1 MKSFFRFTAGEW
13 AASALMGI
21 LIIAGI
27 FFYYLY
33 ENSAVAHTD
42 YTKYKE
48 MFAQFE
54 QEQQRLADSVEA
66 ARKWRNRH
74 TKAYS
79 GDSASDAGGMAE
91 PYRQDSYFSHDDKQY
106 QHHGHS
112 PVETRHG
119 TSLQHTN
126 DSLRKQPQ
134 KPQYA
139 IVKVD
144 LNRADTSDVMRIPG
158 FGSKRAQKIVEYRDK
173 LGGFYSLAQLKE
185 IYILQNIKLEYVEKY
200 FTADRQLIRKININ
214 QCDYKT
220 LIAHPYFDSYLTKT
234 ILNYRQ
240 QNGPIRDIAHLRNI
254 THIYAEL
261 EEKLQWYVEF

>member
-13 AASALMGI
+13 AASALMAL

-27 FFYYLY
+27 LFYFLY
-33 ENSAVAHTD
+33 ENSAVAHTN
-42 YTKYKE
+42 YTEYQE
-48 MFAQFE
+48 LFAQFE
-54 QEQQRLADSVEA
+54 QEQQRLADSVET
-66 ARKWRNRH
+66 ARKYKRTR
-74 TKAYS
+74 AYS
-79 GDSASDAGGMAE
+79 GDSAS
-91 PYRQDSYFSHDDKQY
+91 HDDKHDWQY
-106 QHHGHS
+106 S
-112 PVETRHG
+112 VETRHG

-126 DSLRKQPQ
+126 DSLRKQPK

-139 IVKVD
+139 IVKVE
-144 LNRADTSDVMRIPG
+144 LNRADTSDIMRIPS

-173 LGGFYSLAQLKE
+173 LGGFYNLKQLKE
-185 IYILQNIKLEYVEKY
+185 IYILQNIDLEYLEKY

-220 LIAHPYFDSYLTKT
+220 LISHPYFDSYLTKT

-240 QNGPIRDIAHLRNI
+240 KNGSIRDMAHLREI

-261 EEKLQWYVEF
+261 EEKLQWYIEF

>member
-1 MKSFFRFTAGEW
+1 M
-13 AASALMGI
+13 MGI

-27 FFYYLY
+27 LFYFLY

-42 YTKYKE
+42 YTEYQE

-54 QEQQRLADSVEA
+54 QEQQRLADSAEA
-66 ARKWRNRH
+66 ARQARYRNRNAYNSKQKH
-74 TKAYS
+74 KNDYYNSEATKAF
-79 GDSASDAGGMAE
+79 SD
-91 PYRQDSYFSHDDKQY
+91 
-106 QHHGHS
+106 
-112 PVETRHG
+112 
-119 TSLQHTN
+119 
-126 DSLRKQPQ
+126 DSLKKQPQ

-139 IVKVD
+139 IVKVE
-144 LNRADTSDVMRIPG
+144 LNHADTSDIMRIPG

-173 LGGFYSLAQLKE
+173 LGGFYDLAQLKE
-185 IYILQNIKLEYVEKY
+185 IYILQNINTEYVAKY

-220 LIAHPYFDSYLTKT
+220 LISHPYFDSYLTKT

-240 QNGPIRDIAHLRNI
+240 KNGPIRDMAHLREI

-261 EEKLQWYVEF
+261 EEKLVWYVEF

>member
-27 FFYYLY
+27 LFYFLY

-42 YTKYKE
+42 YTEYKE
-48 MFAQFE
+48 LFTQFE

-66 ARKWRNRH
+66 ARKWGYRR
-74 TKAYS
+74 AAAS
-79 GDSASDAGGMAE
+79 GMVDTTGERVTRSHGYTVKGQWNHNYQYGTDKSRSFSA
-91 PYRQDSYFSHDDKQY
+91 
-106 QHHGHS
+106 
-112 PVETRHG
+112 
-119 TSLQHTN
+119 

-139 IVKVD
+139 IVKVE
-144 LNRADTSDVMRIPG
+144 LNRADTSDIMRIPG

-200 FTADRQLIRKININ
+200 FTADRQLIHKININ

-240 QNGPIRDIAHLRNI
+240 QNGPIRDMAHLRDI

-261 EEKLQWYVEF
+261 EEKLVWYVEF

>member
-13 AASALMGI
+13 AASALMGM

-27 FFYYLY
+27 LFYFLY

-42 YTKYKE
+42 YTEYKE
-48 MFAQFE
+48 LFTQFE
-54 QEQQRLADSVEA
+54 QEQQRLADSAEA
-66 ARKWRNRH
+66 ARKAKYHKRWG
-74 TKAYS
+74 TD
-79 GDSASDAGGMAE
+79 GGSASSAGGMVGT
-91 PYRQDSYFSHDDKQY
+91 K
-106 QHHGHS
+106 GK
-112 PVETRHG
+112 G
-119 TSLQHTN
+119 TSYYTDGKDMRWN
-126 DSLRKQPQ
+126 RNPSIGDSLKKQPQ

-139 IVKVD
+139 IVKVE
-144 LNRADTSDVMRIPG
+144 LNRADTSDIMRIPG

-240 QNGPIRDIAHLRNI
+240 KNGPIRDMAHLRDI

-261 EEKLQWYVEF
+261 EEKLVWYVEF